1 MYHRRVH
8 SRSWRMIIPGSVVA
22 LVDVED
28 ILDKVIVLGSNLDT
42 MVLPPKRMRAAK
54 LMYVRDKM
62 KMISTRYSIRR
73 IRLKTDLARMI

>member
-1 MYHRRVH
+1 
-8 SRSWRMIIPGSVVA
+8 MIIPGSVVA

-28 ILDKVIVLGSNLDT
+28 ILDKVIVLGSNLGT

-54 LMYVRDKM
+54 HMYFRDKM
-62 KMISTRYSIRR
+62 KIISTRYSIRR